1 MRSRRRPLP
10 EAGGERQPEPSP
22 ELRSFGRRRGRKLSA
37 RQQHLLDDVL
47 PKLSL
52 TLVDPPPPALSALFA
67 CAPAQTWLEIGFGGG
82 EHLVWQA
89 RANPGVGI
97 IGCEVFEDGV
107 VKVLS
112 AIDEGRLG
120 NVRVS
125 NEDARAVLRWLPP
138 ASLARVFILF
148 PDPWPK
154 KRHVKRRLI
163 NGPLLDELARVMQAG
178 AELRIATDIG
188 DYLRTI
194 LLAFRGHGAFAWQVA
209 GSDDWRERGPDWP
222 STRYEAK
229 AEREGRRRYFLRF
242 RRTHSPWASR
252 APP

>member
-10 EAGGERQPEPSP
+10 EAGGEREPEPFH
-22 ELRSFGRRRGRKLSA
+22 ELRSFGRRRGRKLST
-37 RQQHLLDDVL
+37 RQQHLLDEVL

-52 TLVDPPPPALSALFA
+52 TLTDPSPLALDTLFPS
-67 CAPAQTWLEIGFGGG
+67 APAQTWLEIGFGGG

-89 RANPGVGI
+89 RAHPGVGI

-107 VKVLS
+107 VKLLS
-112 AIDEGRLG
+112 AVDEGRLG

-125 NEDARAVLRWLPP
+125 NDDARAVLRWLPP
-138 ASLARVFILF
+138 ASLARAFILF

-154 KRHVKRRLI
+154 KRHIKRRLI
-163 NGPLLDELARVMQAG
+163 NGLLLDELGRVMRPG

-194 LLAFRGHGAFAWQVA
+194 LLAFHGHGAFAWQAA
-209 GSDDWRERGPDWP
+209 GPHDWRERSPDWP
-222 STRYEAK
+222 PTRYEAK
-229 AEREGRRRYFLRF
+229 AERESRRRYYLRF
-242 RRTHSPWASR
+242 RRTDRP
-252 APP
+252 